1 MQRILFCL
9 STLSMLTLSSL
20 TATTITVESGGI
32 TVNSYNTTTTGSQAD
47 PWLINETMTSAGTL
61 RFAVET
67 GSPLGT
73 GNPTGSG
80 HTHGRWISK
89 TVTNGTNETWTSF
102 ELELESRLGTP
113 STEGDGLSFA
123 QGFANFSTFSSDK
136 FSVYTRQ
143 EITRDYLNFSGG
155 TVNPGESVTFNFIIT
170 DNSANNPFW
179 LDQIPNKSDVP
190 EPSTYALIGTSIL
203 GLGLLRRRM

>member
-1 MQRILFCL
+1 MKRFLLSLSIL
-9 STLSMLTLSSL
+9 SILTLSSL

-32 TVNSYNTTTTGSQAD
+32 TVNSYNTTNTGSQAN

-73 GNPTGSG
+73 GNPTNSG

-89 TVTNGTNETWTSF
+89 TVTNASNEVWTSF
-102 ELELESRLGTP
+102 ELELESELGTA
-113 STEGDGLSFA
+113 STDGDGLSFA

-136 FSVYTRQ
+136 FSIYTRQ
-143 EITRDYLNFSGG
+143 EVTRDYLNFSGG
-155 TVNPGESVTFNFIIT
+155 TVNPGESVTFNFIIS
-170 DNSANNPFW
+170 DNQANNPFW

-190 EPSTYALIGTSIL
+190 EPSTYALMGASLLT
-203 GLGLLRRRM
+203 LGLLRRR

>member
-179 LDQIPNKSDVP
+179 LDQIPNKSAVP
-190 EPSTYALIGTSIL
+190 APSTYALIGTSIL